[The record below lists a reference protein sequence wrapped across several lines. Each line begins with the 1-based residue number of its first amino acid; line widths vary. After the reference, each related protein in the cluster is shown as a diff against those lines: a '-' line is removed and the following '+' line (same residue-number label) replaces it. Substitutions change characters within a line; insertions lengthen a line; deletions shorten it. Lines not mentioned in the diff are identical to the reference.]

1 MRDTGDLN
9 ELYAASYRRLVIQ
22 LYALCGDLA
31 DAEDAVQEGF
41 VTAIRKHRELARVG
55 NPEAWVRTVA
65 LNRLRSGWRHAAVV
79 QKYQPA
85 VPGPQQPVEIG
96 PEHVAITA
104 ALAQLNERQRRV
116 VVLHHLA
123 DLSTAQIADELGI
136 SEGTVKSQL
145 ARARTLLAA
154 LLDDE
159 KEDGR
164 RV

>member
-9 ELYAASYRRLVIQ
+9 ELYAASYRRLVVQ
-22 LYALCGDLA
+22 LYAVCGDLA

-41 VTAIRKHRELARVG
+41 VTAIRKQGELARIG

-65 LNRLRSGWRHAAVV
+65 LNRLRSGWRHTAVV
-79 QKYQPA
+79 RKYQPA
-85 VPGPQQPVEIG
+85 VPGPQEPVEIG

>member
-1 MRDTGDLN
+1 MRDTGDLD

-22 LYALCGDLA
+22 LYAVCGDLA

-41 VTAIRKHRELARVG
+41 VTAIRKRRELTRVG

-65 LNRLRSGWRHAAVV
+65 LNRLRSGWRHTAVIH
-79 QKYQPA
+79 KYQPA
-85 VPGPQQPVEIG
+85 VPGPQEPVEIG
-96 PEHVAITA
+96 PEHVAITT
-104 ALAQLNERQRRV
+104 ALAHLNERQRRV

-123 DLSTAQIADELGI
+123 DLSTAQIANELGV

-145 ARARTLLAA
+145 ARGRALLAE